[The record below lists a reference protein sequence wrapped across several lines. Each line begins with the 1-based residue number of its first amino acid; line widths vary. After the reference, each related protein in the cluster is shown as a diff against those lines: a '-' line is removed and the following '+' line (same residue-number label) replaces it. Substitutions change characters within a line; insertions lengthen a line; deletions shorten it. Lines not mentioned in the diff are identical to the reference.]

1 MVSPLPRAR
10 MVGDIE
16 EGGGEG
22 GTGSAVCHAAI
33 VSCDVCDICHA
44 TPGPITGQG
53 LLSHNQSEAM

>member
-1 MVSPLPRAR
+1 MVS
-10 MVGDIE
+10 DIE

-53 LLSHNQSEAM
+53 LLSLNQSEAM